1 MRELNSTDKKIIEAT
16 FDILQE
22 EGLAKATTKKI
33 AAKAG
38 VNEVTIFRK
47 FENKNNLI
55 EITKEY
61 YFKIFLQELEGIF
74 DFNEDDEIETYLQ
87 SNFQGL
93 LNISDNDV
101 NVLKIALE
109 EVRDT
114 PQEKK
119 LISEI
124 SNTIIDKLEEFFIKQ
139 IEKGKIRAVDSRVL
153 SLMCYSMTF
162 QSIVLYKVYDE
173 DPDIDNDYY
182 AKNFLDILYNGIKN

>member
-124 SNTIIDKLEEFFIKQ
+124 SNTIIDKLEEFFINQ

-182 AKNFLDILYNGIKN
+182 AKNFLDILYNGIKS

>member
-1 MRELNSTDKKIIEAT
+1 M
-16 FDILQE
+16 
-22 EGLAKATTKKI
+22 
-33 AAKAG
+33 
-38 VNEVTIFRK
+38 NEVTIFRK

-124 SNTIIDKLEEFFIKQ
+124 SNTIIDKLEEFFINQ